1 VPTLGI
7 PLYKLNF
14 FMDVNLPQERRIGRN
29 LAPLVSAEV
38 RLRAKVALRDWTVK
52 ARTRFGKNFAMP
64 TISFDLKGRSVAG
77 VAWVGKNHIQLNAP
91 MLIANESRFA
101 SEVIPHEL
109 SHLLAHGMFGRDIA
123 PHGEE
128 WKKVMS
134 TLGVRASSTI
144 DLTDAPGTSTATGY
158 RYACACREIQVS
170 TRRHND
176 LMRSNGSKVLG
187 CQKCGTTFRWKGAS
201 KITEPARQSSPA
213 VKSPLEVREPSA
225 KMVGFAE
232 VLAQRI
238 GVLLTP
244 DVRRSYDACSAFIE
258 KHKNAPV
265 PPSPGKA
272 TASGGAA
279 QPTPPAS
286 SPSEAQL
293 RYAKSIAARRN
304 VAIPEPVLGSK
315 KLMSEWIDMNR

>member
-1 VPTLGI
+1 
-7 PLYKLNF
+7 
-14 FMDVNLPQERRIGRN
+14 MDVNLPQERRIGRN
-29 LAPLVSAEV
+29 LAPPMSAEV

-77 VAWVGKNHIQLNAP
+77 CAWVGKNHIQLNAP

-123 PHGEE
+123 PHGVE
-128 WKKVMS
+128 WKKVMR
-134 TLGVRASSTI
+134 TLGVPASSTI
-144 DLTDAPGTSTATGY
+144 DLTDAPGSSTATGHW
-158 RYACACREIQVS
+158 YACACREIQVS

-176 LMRSNGSKVLG
+176 LMRSQGRKVLG
-187 CQKCGTTFRWKGAS
+187 CEKCGTTFRWKGAP
-201 KITEPARQSSPA
+201 KRTEPVRQASPA
-213 VKSPLEVREPSA
+213 MKSTPDVREPSA

-232 VLAQRI
+232 ALARKI

-244 DVRRSYDACSAFIE
+244 DVQRSYDACSAFIE

-265 PPSPGKA
+265 SPSPGKA
-272 TASGGAA
+272 TASGGAQ
-279 QPTPPAS
+279 QPTQPATG
-286 SPSEAQL
+286 PSEAQL

-304 VAIPEPVLGSK
+304 VAIPEPVLCSK
-315 KLMSEWIDMNR
+315 KLMSEWIDSNR